1 MWKLPCIIFFILKK
15 EKKYPYICV
24 FGKKL
29 KKGPEEYSDVREE
42 VEIDYRREQERG
54 LLTSLMQHFGV
65 EIEQDVLKTVNCCG
79 SN

>member
-1 MWKLPCIIFFILKK
+1 MSTSWLLSVEVYRKRKISLYLCLW
-15 EKKYPYICV
+15 
-24 FGKKL
+24 KKL

-65 EIEQDVLKTVNCCG
+65 EIEQDVLKQLIVAEVIN
-79 SN
+79 

>member
-1 MWKLPCIIFFILKK
+1 MWKFAER
-15 EKKYPYICV
+15 EKISLYLCLW
-24 FGKKL
+24 KKL

-65 EIEQDVLKTVNCCG
+65 EIEQDVLKQLIVAEVIN
-79 SN
+79 